1 MLLKNYHK
9 TLLIGLPFAQQFL
22 KKYSRKGCL
31 IHSAN
36 FYTLKSPKLT
46 NPIISTINSKK
57 DLSLPAGADKKIK
70 LKSPPNMEINFLK
83 PNDKEQSEEVLQFLL
98 DHFVIDEPLFEGL
111 NIGRE
116 EVIPFYKEIIK
127 ICSQEIPVSMLVR
140 SKNEENKLVAV
151 MLGQLINRYGPQ
163 SDFYNVK
170 GNEGDKPKY
179 SKNVDLY
186 CQLVHVC
193 ESSVWDLLPKN
204 MVKLCSIA
212 FLSVH
217 KEYRKLD
224 IGYQTTVELANY
236 LRQMGDV
243 QGFVSELSAVGT
255 QKIAKKVGFELI
267 LQIPYN
273 GWKDEN
279 GNQIIKSK
287 DGSKSLDLQ
296 CLFL

>member
-1 MLLKNYHK
+1 
-9 TLLIGLPFAQQFL
+9 
-22 KKYSRKGCL
+22 
-31 IHSAN
+31 
-36 FYTLKSPKLT
+36 
-46 NPIISTINSKK
+46 
-57 DLSLPAGADKKIK
+57 
-70 LKSPPNMEINFLK
+70 MEINFLK

-116 EVIPFYKEIIK
+116 EVIPFY
-127 ICSQEIPVSMLVR
+127 
-140 SKNEENKLVAV
+140 
-151 MLGQLINRYGPQ
+151 
-163 SDFYNVK
+163 K